1 MKKLQTIIASALMV
15 LGVGLVPVFAAP
27 VVGATAKTQL
37 CQGATGNNSCTKA
50 GEETNLK
57 VIIANVV
64 NILLF
69 IVGAVSVIMIVV
81 GGLRYVTSGGDNSAV
96 TSAKNT
102 ILYAVVGIVVA
113 FMAYAI
119 VNFVVMQL
127 P

>member
-1 MKKLQTIIASALMV
+1 MKKLQTFIASALMV
-15 LGVGLVPVFAAP
+15 VGVGLVPVMAP
-27 VVGATAKTQL
+27 AVVGASAKTQL
-37 CQGATGNNSCTKA
+37 CQGATGTNTCTKA
-50 GEETNLK
+50 GEQNNLK
-57 VIIANVV
+57 VVITNVV

-96 TSAKNT
+96 SGAKNT
-102 ILYAVVGIVVA
+102 ILYAVVGVVVA

-119 VNFVVMQL
+119 VNFVVNQL